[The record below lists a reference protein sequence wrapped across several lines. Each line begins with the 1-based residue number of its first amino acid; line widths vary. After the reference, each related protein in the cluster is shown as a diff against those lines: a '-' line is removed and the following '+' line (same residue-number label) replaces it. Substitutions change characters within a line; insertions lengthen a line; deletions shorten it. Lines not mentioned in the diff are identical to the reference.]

1 MGTTIGIN
9 TTILLASI
17 LYIIAKINPD
27 FDCKSRQLQIGF
39 SIFKVSFFVF
49 WISLLLAGIKK
60 SHWMYFTKDIS
71 FAEMQV
77 SLYGYYCMFLFSGI
91 GIFIGLC
98 LIIIPL
104 INELKKGYFT
114 KLN

>member
-9 TTILLASI
+9 TTILMASI
-17 LYIIAKINPD
+17 MYIIAKINPD
-27 FDCKSRQLQIGF
+27 FDFKSRQLKIGF

-60 SHWMYFTKDIS
+60 SHWMYFTKGIS
-71 FAEMQV
+71 FSEMQV
-77 SLYGYYCMFLFSGI
+77 SLFGYYCMFLFFGI
-91 GIFIGLC
+91 GIFIGLW

-104 INELKKGYFT
+104 IKELKKGYFT
-114 KLN
+114 IFN